1 MTLSSATIESLVK
14 SGAIQRAM
22 PSWVYD
28 NAELSRLEYDRI
40 LRRSWQVVCHVS
52 DIPKTGD
59 FMTVDFGRDSVVA
72 VRGRDGA
79 IRAFLN
85 VCRHRAARMFDGKG
99 SCGASIRCPYHG
111 WAYDF
116 EGNLRAMPEPESF
129 PGLDKSEFGLTPL
142 KTDQFLGF
150 IMVCMD
156 GDPTPISTLFEPLI
170 DVFKPY
176 QIENMVPLGV
186 PVEESWDADWKIAMD
201 NYLESYH
208 VPVGHPG
215 LYRLLT
221 PDYVGQVRTNHGVGY
236 SFGEFQ
242 SEYSSV
248 SYEREY
254 QELAPKV
261 ATHLPEDYR
270 RRWWFISSLPNLGI
284 DIFPD
289 QMDFFQVL
297 PRGPGKCI
305 IRSGNYALQ
314 DDRQE
319 MKTLRE
325 LNARINNDVMAE
337 DAFLCRRVQQG
348 LATTGYQPGPLSTL
362 ENCVAQFHDLI
373 RERIP
378 ETALPVAPRQFA

>member
-1 MTLSSATIESLVK
+1 MTVQAATPQPTAKPDGLI
-14 SGAIQRAM
+14 RAM

-28 NAELSRLEYDRI
+28 NAALSRLEYDRLI
-40 LRRSWQVVCHVS
+40 RTSWQVVCHIS
-52 DIPKTGD
+52 DIPKPGD
-59 FMTVDFGRDSVVA
+59 FTTVDLGRDSVVA
-72 VRGRDGA
+72 IRGRNGA
-79 IRAFLN
+79 IGTFLN
-85 VCRHRAARMFDGKG
+85 VCRHRAARIFDGQG

-116 EGNLRAMPEPESF
+116 EGNLRAMPEAHTF
-129 PGLDKSEFGLTPL
+129 PGLDKSEFGLHAVRM
-142 KTDQFLGF
+142 DMFFGF
-150 IMVCMD
+150 VLVCLD
-156 GDPTPISTLFEPLI
+156 GNPTPMSKLFKPLI
-170 DVFKPY
+170 DIFEPY
-176 QIENMVPLGV
+176 QIENMEPMGA
-186 PVEESWDADWKIAMD
+186 PVEEAWDADWKIAMD

-215 LYRLLT
+215 LFRLLT
-221 PDYVGQVRTNHGVGY
+221 PDYVGQVLTKDGIGY
-236 SFGEFQ
+236 SYGEFRP
-242 SEYSSV
+242 EYSDV

-297 PRGPGKCI
+297 PRGPGKCV
-305 IRSGNYALQ
+305 IRSGNYALP
-314 DDRQE
+314 DNRPE
-319 MKTLRE
+319 MQRLRD
-325 LNARINNDVMAE
+325 LNARINQDVMAE

-348 LATTGYQPGPLSTL
+348 LATTGYTPGPLSAY
-362 ENCVAQFHDLI
+362 ENCVAQFHDIL

-378 ETALPVAPRQFA
+378 ETCLPHAPAQFA